1 MTKIPENRVLIP
13 SNPKK
18 FIHRL
23 RAFIR
28 SRNLSYQT
36 EKAYVYWIKRLIKFH
51 GMKHPE

>member
-36 EKAYVYWIKRLIKFH
+36 DKAYVYWIKRLIKFH